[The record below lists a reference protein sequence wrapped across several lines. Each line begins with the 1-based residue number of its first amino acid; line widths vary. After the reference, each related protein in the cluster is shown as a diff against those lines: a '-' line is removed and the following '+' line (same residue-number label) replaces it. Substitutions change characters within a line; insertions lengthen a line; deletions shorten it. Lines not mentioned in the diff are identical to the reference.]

1 MASPPRP
8 RARTPTSPEQG
19 PLTGSTITGGAGTAG
34 APGSAVPATGVS
46 EGPFLIVGLGN
57 PGPGYAGNRH
67 NVGAMVLDELAAR
80 AGIRLSP
87 GKGARSRALAGEGRL
102 AGRRVVLARPLTYMN
117 ESGGPVRGLLDYH
130 HLPVEDLV
138 VIHDELDLPFATV
151 RLKRGGG
158 EGGHNGLRS
167 VSRSTGTRDYLRVRV
182 GIGRPPGRQDPADFV
197 LKDFSA
203 VERKELGLLI
213 VEAADA
219 TEELLTRGLETA
231 QNAVHPR
238 T

>member
-1 MASPPRP
+1 M
-8 RARTPTSPEQG
+8 
-19 PLTGSTITGGAGTAG
+19 
-34 APGSAVPATGVS
+34 S
-46 EGPFLIVGLGN
+46 EGPFLVVGLGN
-57 PGPGYAGNRH
+57 PGPSYAGNRH

-80 AGIRLSP
+80 AGVKLSP
-87 GKGARSRALAGEGRL
+87 GKGKRARTLIGEGRL
-102 AGRRVVLARPLTYMN
+102 AGRRVVLAQPTSYMN

-130 HLPVEDLV
+130 SIPVTDLV
-138 VIHDELDLPFATV
+138 VLHDELDIPFATV

-167 VSRSTGTRDYLRVRV
+167 ISRSTGTREYLRVRV

-203 VERKELGLLI
+203 TERKELDLLLA
-213 VEAADA
+213 EAADA
-219 TEELLTRGLETA
+219 TEELLGVGLEAA
-231 QNAVHPR
+231 QNLVHPR